1 LKLLVAYSTVAQIGY
16 LFLRFPLAFSP
27 RAARLESGG
36 ALTGGLLQAM
46 SHATAKAAM
55 FMAAGSI
62 YAAMGHDRIVG
73 LGGLARVLPVS
84 TLAFALGGVALIGL
98 PPSGAHLAKDLM
110 LQAATETGQWWWT
123 IVVQAGGVFT
133 SSYLVLV
140 LAHALAPASAPNT
153 PRVRVPRLAEAAALA
168 LALCSLLLG
177 AFPWETYLSIPHGTA
192 AKSYDLGRLANAL
205 WPILVGGLL
214 AILLGRWGNRLAR
227 IPCGKAASI
236 IVGSA
241 RRPVLTLAAMLEG
254 ADHMARQ
261 WTPACLCLLALVIL
275 LAAAMV
281 GR

>member
-1 LKLLVAYSTVAQIGY
+1 VAYSTVAQIGY
-16 LFLRFPLAFSP
+16 HFLMFPLAFSP
-27 RAARLESGG
+27 PAAGLKSGG

-73 LGGLARVLPVS
+73 LGGLARALPV
-84 TLAFALGGVALIGL
+84 TALAFALGGVALIGL

-110 LQAATETGQWWWT
+110 LHAATETGQWWWT

-140 LAHALAPASAPNT
+140 LAHALAPANAPNA

-177 AFPWETYLSIPHGTA
+177 AFPWETYLSVPHGTA
-192 AKSYDLGRLANAL
+192 AKPFDLGLLANAL

-214 AILLGRWGNRLAR
+214 AILLGRWGNRLAEV
-227 IPCGKAASI
+227 PHGKAASI

-241 RRPVLTLAAMLEG
+241 RRPVLTLASMLEG
-254 ADHMARQ
+254 ADNMARQ
-261 WTPACLCLLALVIL
+261 WTPACLSLLTLAIL
-275 LAAAMV
+275 LGAAMLA